1 MENLSESIIKN
12 LKECNNV
19 KKINKKKNLKES
31 TGDINSL
38 ANRIKTILSECNA
51 DISYV
56 DTYIFNERNEYGGEI
71 NFSCKFNSDKI
82 SRYDN
87 KVSLYGKLLFDK
99 NFKLANSDVMTSSG
113 PNVLNYDFIKCLNAL
128 YEFLSSGN
136 NRYTM

>member
-1 MENLSESIIKN
+1 MKNLSESIMKN

-31 TGDINSL
+31 AEDINSL
-38 ANRIKTILSECNA
+38 AKSIKTILSECNA
-51 DISYV
+51 NISYIDV
-56 DTYIFNERNEYGGEI
+56 DSYDGEI
-71 NFSCKFNSDKI
+71 NFSCRFSPDKI

-87 KVSLYGKLLFDK
+87 DVEVSGRLFFDENLRLTK
-99 NFKLANSDVMTSSG
+99 ADVKTSSG
-113 PNVLNYDFIKCLNAL
+113 PNILNYDFIKGLNAL

>member
-1 MENLSESIIKN
+1 MKNLSESIMKN

-31 TGDINSL
+31 TEDINSL
-38 ANRIKTILSECNA
+38 ANRVKTILSECNA

-56 DTYIFNERNEYGGEI
+56 DVDSYDGEI
-71 NFSCKFNSDKI
+71 NFRCRFSPDKI
-82 SRYDN
+82 SKYDN
-87 KVSLYGKLLFDK
+87 DVEVSGRLFFDENLKLIK
-99 NFKLANSDVMTSSG
+99 ADVKTSSG
-113 PNVLNYDFIKCLNAL
+113 PNILNYDFIKGLNAL

>member
-1 MENLSESIIKN
+1 MKLNESIMKN

-31 TGDINSL
+31 AEDINSL
-38 ANRIKTILSECNA
+38 AKSIKTILSECNA

-56 DTYIFNERNEYGGEI
+56 DASSYDGEI
-71 NFSCKFNSDKI
+71 NFSCRFSPDKI
-82 SRYDN
+82 SKYDN
-87 KVSLYGKLLFDK
+87 EVSLYGRLFFDENLKLIK
-99 NFKLANSDVMTSSG
+99 ADVKTSSG
-113 PNVLNYDFIKCLNAL
+113 PNILNYDFIKGLNAL